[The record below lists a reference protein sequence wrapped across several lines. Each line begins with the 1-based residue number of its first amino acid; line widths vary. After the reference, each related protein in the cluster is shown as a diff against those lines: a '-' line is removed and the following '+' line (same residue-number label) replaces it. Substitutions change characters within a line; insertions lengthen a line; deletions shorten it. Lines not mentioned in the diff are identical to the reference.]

1 MDGLGGYY
9 AELNKSY
16 REGQILYDTTSVQ
29 NFKIQQTS
37 EYSKKKHIHSYEEQ
51 TVVTSGQ
58 KKRGN
63 GNLGQKSKRQKLLC
77 IK

>member
-51 TVVTSGQ
+51 TVVTSG
-58 KKRGN
+58 KKKVVWPRQ
-63 GNLGQKSKRQKLLC
+63 GQGLKQYKLLF